1 MKAIHPKVNKVVFV
15 DMQTGDRFVSTST
28 LTSEKTESI
37 DGVDHY
43 VIEMQLTSASHPHY
57 TGKSEQVVDTFDV
70 IKKFKER
77 SAAAN
82 SGAIVKKRKK
92 VESRRRSTVDAIEKK
107 QSLTLKDMMKQ
118 LGK

>member
-1 MKAIHPKVNKVVFV
+1 MKSIHPQNHKVVFV

-28 LTSEKTESI
+28 LTSDKKETI
-37 DGVDHY
+37 DGEEHF
-43 VIEMQLTSASHPHY
+43 VIEVQLSSASHPFY

-70 IKKFKER
+70 IKRFKER

-82 SGAIVKKRKK
+82 ADSVVKKRKK
-92 VESRRRSTVDAIEKK
+92 IDSRRRSTVDVIEKK
-107 QSLTLKDMMKQ
+107 QALTLKDMMKQ